1 MKNKILDEPIHNYF
15 FDFSEK
21 GEKILWED
29 HIKEQPLFSII
40 EMITVVFF
48 LFLLFSLFNLFLS
61 FLSLYLYLVFLF

>member
-1 MKNKILDEPIHNYF
+1 MKNEILDEPIHNSF

-40 EMITVVFF
+40 EMIPVVF